1 MLPGARLPV
10 DGEVLAGQSHA
21 DEAMLT
27 GEAAP
32 VPKRPGA
39 AVIGGTINLG
49 GTLVVRAAA
58 PRARARPAFLR
69 RAARAAPGA
78 RLRLG
83 PAASL
88 AAASQDLE
96 SARDAPCDADAFAH
110 PPVAQGRRP
119 SLRRGAESARARRR
133 CARRAWAR
141 TPRWRRSWRW
151 WRWRR

>member
-1 MLPGARLPV
+1 MSARGQVLPGARLPV

-58 PRARARPAFLR
+58 PPTRTPCIPPPRSLHRARP
-69 RAARAAPGA
+69 
-78 RLRLG
+78 RLG
-83 PAASL
+83 PAAS
-88 AAASQDLE
+88 AAAAANK
-96 SARDAPCDADAFAH
+96 ARH
-110 PPVAQGRRP
+110 RR
-119 SLRRGAESARARRR
+119 EMM
-133 CARRAWAR
+133 
-141 TPRWRRSWRW
+141 
-151 WRWRR
+151 